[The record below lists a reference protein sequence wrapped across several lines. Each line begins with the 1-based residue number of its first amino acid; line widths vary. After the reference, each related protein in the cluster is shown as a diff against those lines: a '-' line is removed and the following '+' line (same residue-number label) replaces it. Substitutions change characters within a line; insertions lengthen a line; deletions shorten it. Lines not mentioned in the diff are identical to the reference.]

1 VVDVQ
6 ALGELDLVVQGLG
19 LLDDSGAVLA
29 NPVNGLGDGIAH
41 VLGDGGDGGNGPRL
55 AMPQT
60 GVASSCTC
68 GRGGGKGTQ
77 DEGLGQKGTAD
88 NGWTDTLSVQRDPKD
103 ALKQGCAGPCLRL
116 HKPNS
121 LILLWSC
128 PLPPL
133 LVFC

>member
-1 VVDVQ
+1 MVDVQ
-6 ALGELDLVVQGLG
+6 TLGELDLVEEGLG

-29 NPVNGLGDGIAH
+29 NPVNGLGDDIAH
-41 VLGDGGDGGNGPRL
+41 VLGDGGDGGNEPRL

-68 GRGGGKGTQ
+68 GRRGGKGAQ
-77 DEGLGQKGTAD
+77 DGGHGQKGTAD
-88 NGWTDTLSVQRDPKD
+88 NGWTDTLSVRDPED
-103 ALKQGCAGPCLRL
+103 VLKQGCAGPCLRL
-116 HKPNS
+116 HTINP

-128 PLPPL
+128 PFPPV